1 MPISVPGNR
10 ARHRPASGGGR
21 AARGFTLLELLVV
34 LVVVAMLSSVV
45 VLSMR
50 DGLTTQLEREGER
63 LSTLLEGA
71 RAQARAN
78 GAAVSWVP
86 ASSPDESPFRFIGLG
101 ANPAPPTRWL
111 DDRVTAQVVG
121 RPGLVLGPDAIL
133 PVQRVVLRLADRR
146 LDIATDGLGPF
157 MAVAPL
163 AEQVRR

>member
-21 AARGFTLLELLVV
+21 AAQGFTLLELLVV
-34 LVVVAMLSSVV
+34 LVIVAMISSVA

-71 RAQARAN
+71 RAQARAS

-121 RPGLVLGPDAIL
+121 RPALALGPDAIL
-133 PVQRVVLRLADRR
+133 PAQRVVLRLADRR

-163 AEQVRR
+163 AAQALP